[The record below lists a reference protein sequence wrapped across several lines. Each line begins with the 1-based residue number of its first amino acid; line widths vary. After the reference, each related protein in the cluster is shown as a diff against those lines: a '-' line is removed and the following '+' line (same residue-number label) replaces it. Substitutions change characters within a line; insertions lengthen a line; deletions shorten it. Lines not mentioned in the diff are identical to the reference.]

1 MDEHIKNNDNVI
13 FLRDFNN
20 DNAMTNDNAM
30 MSVCSL
36 NDLTSLI
43 DQLTY
48 CTNPEKPTCFDL
60 ILTNR
65 PNYFQ
70 KTGL

>member
-1 MDEHIKNNDNVI
+1 MDEYIKNNDNVI
-13 FLRDFNN
+13 FLKDFNN
-20 DNAMTNDNAM
+20 ANAMTNGNAM
-30 MSVCSL
+30 TSICSL
-36 NDLTSLI
+36 NDLASLI
-43 DQLTY
+43 DQPTC
-48 CTNPEKPTCFDL
+48 CTNPEKPTYFDL